1 MECPIECSME
11 GSIQSSLESAMEPP
25 MEGSMKGSMEGSIAC
40 STECSTQC
48 SLTGLESY
56 SAADVP
62 LPPDSLPSRK
72 RNAGSCGCSNMLAGM
87 QAGDSMG
94 GCSYGLLHIGIAD
107 GMSIARDGACRYSK

>member
-1 MECPIECSME
+1 MFH
-11 GSIQSSLESAMEPP
+11 GTFNAMFVGRSRKP
-25 MEGSMKGSMEGSIAC
+25 
-40 STECSTQC
+40 
-48 SLTGLESY
+48 
-56 SAADVP
+56 DVP

-72 RNAGSCGCSNMLAGM
+72 RNAGSRGGCSNMLAGM